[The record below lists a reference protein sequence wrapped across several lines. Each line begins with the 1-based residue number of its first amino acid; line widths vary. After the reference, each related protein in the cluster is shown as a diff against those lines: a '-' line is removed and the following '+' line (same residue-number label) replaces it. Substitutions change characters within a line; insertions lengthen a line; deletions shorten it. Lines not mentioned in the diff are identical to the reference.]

1 MWRRKEE
8 LMRILLGE
16 FAGAAE
22 AAGGASSLLKSS
34 SARGSPPLCHCI
46 PSAPFHPFVCFGAVS
61 VATELRAPQSE
72 AHTPDRQR
80 GKGEGGWGGG
90 GAGIAQTHSSAHT
103 SSTLHGH
110 ECRDV

>member
-8 LMRILLGE
+8 LMRTLLGE

-72 AHTPDRQR
+72 AHTTDRQR
-80 GKGEGGWGGG
+80 GKGEGVWGGG
-90 GAGIAQTHSSAHT
+90 
-103 SSTLHGH
+103 
-110 ECRDV
+110 CRDSTNTLQRTHFIYTAWT